1 MIISAREL
9 PELRHELI
17 SHPKTPEHF
26 LNLYDMHRDYL
37 EKSEGRIS
45 PARDYIGAAGQTF
58 RTAPIHYVDQRFSQL
73 VGAAAS
79 SMPPSPIALYDLPT
93 PTGLIYFSE
102 PLLDGL
108 SQRPAYWIAL
118 WGLFDNEDHSECD
131 IGLIVW
137 WLIDRETKWVRSG
150 LAASAEKEQIDRDSE
165 AQAKRELLPRF
176 CPSFACQVIFGD
188 TRYLDDLTD
197 PSPGSPYW
205 MLRYLFATWHIQR
218 QRLTTTRL
226 VRPQRPAVRR
236 LARAGDT
243 TDPVVRVIALRTP
256 ESQSAGGTTTPHEY
270 HHQWI
275 VRGHWRQQWYPT
287 ISDNRPVWIPPHLKG
302 PDGAPLLGGEKVY
315 DWRR

>member
-1 MIISAREL
+1 MVISAREL
-9 PELRHELI
+9 PELRHELLY
-17 SHPKTPEHF
+17 HPEMVRHF
-26 LNLYDMHRDYL
+26 LDLYEMHRNHL
-37 EKSEGRIS
+37 EENDGGIS
-45 PARDYIGAAGQTF
+45 PARDYIGAAAHTL

-73 VGAAAS
+73 VGAAAPT
-79 SMPPSPIALYDLPT
+79 MPPSVLASHDLPT
-93 PTGLIYFSE
+93 SEGLMYFSE

-118 WGLFDNEDHSECD
+118 WGLFDNEDYSECGV
-131 IGLIVW
+131 GLIVW

-150 LAASAEKEQIDRDSE
+150 LVKAAKEKRITGDAE
-165 AQAKRELLPRF
+165 AQAKRELLPQF
-176 CPSFACQVIFGD
+176 CPSFASQIRFGD
-188 TRYLDDLTD
+188 DRYLDDLTD
-197 PSPGSPYW
+197 PPPGSPYW
-205 MLRYLFATWHIQR
+205 MLRYLFTTWHIQR

-243 TDPVVRVIALRTP
+243 AEPVVRVIALRTP
-256 ESQSAGGTTTPHEY
+256 ESQSAGGTATSHEY

-287 ISDNRPVWIPPHLKG
+287 ISDNRPVWIAPHLKG